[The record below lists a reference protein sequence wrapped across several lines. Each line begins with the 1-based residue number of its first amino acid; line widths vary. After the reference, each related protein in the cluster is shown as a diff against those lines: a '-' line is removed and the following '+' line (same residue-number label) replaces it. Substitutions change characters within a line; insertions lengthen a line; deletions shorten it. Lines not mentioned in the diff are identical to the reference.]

1 MRICENIAL
10 KEEIMSDIVEKIGN
24 TMVHHGKN
32 SNRIY
37 VMSLDITDLPIMI
50 DKLDELANKNK
61 YSKIVAKISLCDK
74 DIFESNGYV
83 IEAVIPDFYNDRK
96 DGCFICKYFSQNRK
110 IDPFK
115 EEGKSILDVISSKT
129 RTVCDSQLKKGFSCR
144 QATKKDIPAMTEVY
158 HKVFKSYPFP
168 IYDQAYI
175 RKTMEENVIYY
186 GIWQEDKLVA
196 LSSIEQ
202 YEAYSNAEMTDFAVL
217 NEYRGNGFAQYL
229 LVDMEKKL
237 SDLGIKTAYTIARA
251 KSAGMN
257 TTFYKNGYHIAGT
270 LINNTDIAG
279 QIESMN
285 VWYKKI

>member
-1 MRICENIAL
+1 MP
-10 KEEIMSDIVEKIGN
+10 DIVEIIGN
-24 TMVHHGKN
+24 TTIHHGKD

-37 VMSLDITDLPIMI
+37 VMSLDVADLPVMMER
-50 DKLDELANKNK
+50 LDELAIKNK

-74 DIFESNGYV
+74 KIFELNGYE
-83 IEAVIPDFYNDRK
+83 IEAVIPTFYNDRK

-110 IDPFK
+110 IDPYK
-115 EEGKSILDVISSKT
+115 EEGKSILDVVSSKA
-129 RTVCDSQLKKGFSCR
+129 RTASDSQLKKGFSCR
-144 QATKKDIPAMTEVY
+144 QATKNDIPAMTEVY
-158 HKVFKSYPFP
+158 HKVFRSYPFP

-186 GIWQEDKLVA
+186 GIWQEEKLVA

-202 YEAYSNAEMTDFAVL
+202 YKAYSNAEMTDFAVL

-237 SDLGIKTAYTIARA
+237 IELGIKTAYTIARA

-257 TTFYKNGYHIAGT
+257 MTFHKNGYHIAGT